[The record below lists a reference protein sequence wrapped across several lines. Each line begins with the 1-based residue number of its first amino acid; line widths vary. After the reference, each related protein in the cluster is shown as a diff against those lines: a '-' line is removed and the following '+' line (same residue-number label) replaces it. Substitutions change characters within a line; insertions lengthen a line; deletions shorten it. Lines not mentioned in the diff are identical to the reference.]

1 MLSVFTRLFSK
12 VRPESHRE
20 RALSNEVDR
29 LELQVAQ
36 LRREREA
43 LNIRLELTHQAY
55 QQAPINHYPA
65 HQWPDRFHQQQL
77 FDGSLCD
84 PIEHL
89 LTELTVQGYD
99 VSAPWVMHRA
109 LLDIIAQYQTATA
122 GALASISTMR
132 QISSRISH

>member
-1 MLSVFTRLFSK
+1 MLSVFTRLFSQA
-12 VRPESHRE
+12 RPESHRE
-20 RALSNEVDR
+20 RTLSNQVDR
-29 LELQVAQ
+29 LELEVAR

-43 LNIRLELTHQAY
+43 LEIRLKLTHQAY

-65 HQWPDRFHQQQL
+65 HQWPDRFYQEQL

-89 LTELTVQGYD
+89 LSELSTQGFD

-122 GALASISTMR
+122 GALASIGSMR
-132 QISSRISH
+132 KISSRVSH